1 MRSLAGAVTL
11 LAALALVR
19 GDRVALAAGQA
30 SSGQAAKPAAAP
42 EAPPSVDGTWPREV
56 KTSIGVVTVYQ
67 PQPEDWD
74 GSKLSFR
81 AAVSAKATAEP
92 RVARYPRPI

>member
-1 MRSLAGAVTL
+1 MEGRDGRDRGDRGD
-11 LAALALVR
+11 R

-67 PQPEDWD
+67 PQPED
-74 GSKLSFR
+74 
-81 AAVSAKATAEP
+81 VEP
-92 RVARYPRPI
+92 GLDHLLPAPPAQPKT